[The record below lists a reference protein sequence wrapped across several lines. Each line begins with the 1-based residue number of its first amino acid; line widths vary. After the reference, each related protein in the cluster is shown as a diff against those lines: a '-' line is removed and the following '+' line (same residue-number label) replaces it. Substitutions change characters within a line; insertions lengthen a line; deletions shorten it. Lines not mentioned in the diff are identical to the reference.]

1 MAWPGESRRGP
12 RTAELLRGTLDVL
25 LLKAL
30 SHGSMH
36 GYAIARW
43 IEAATGDALFIE
55 EGSLYPALHRL
66 ERRELV
72 EAEWGMS
79 ENNRQAKYY
88 KLTAEGRRFL
98 RVETKEWL
106 VFANLVQNVLQA
118 T

>member
-1 MAWPGESRRGP
+1 MASQGDRLRSQ
-12 RTAELLRGTLDVL
+12 RTADLLRGTLDVL

-30 SHGSMH
+30 TGGPMH

-43 IEAATGDALFIE
+43 IEAATADALCIE

-66 ERRELV
+66 ERRGLI
-72 EAEWGMS
+72 EAEWGLS

-88 KLTAEGRRFL
+88 ALTAGGRKFL
-98 RVETKEWL
+98 RTETREWL
-106 VFANLVQNVLQA
+106 TFASLVRNVLEA

>member
-1 MAWPGESRRGP
+1 MASQGEERQKQ

-30 SHGSMH
+30 SRGSMH

-43 IEAATGDALFIE
+43 IEEATGETLFIE

-66 ERRELV
+66 ERRALI
-72 EAEWGMS
+72 EAEWGIS
-79 ENNRQAKYY
+79 ENNRQAKFY

-106 VFANLVQNVLQA
+106 AFATLVRNVLEP

>member
-1 MAWPGESRRGP
+1 MARQGELRRGQ

-30 SHGSMH
+30 THGQMH

-43 IEAATGDALFIE
+43 IEAATGEELFIE

-66 ERRELV
+66 ERRGLV

-88 KLTAEGRRFL
+88 RLTADGRRFL
-98 RVETKEWL
+98 RAEAKEWL
-106 VFANLVQNVLQA
+106 TFADVVRSVLQP